1 MHLRLGAVAIAIA
14 CTWFGARAARAEVTE
29 PVRET
34 AGCARVTR
42 GSVVRCA
49 VTTSP
54 AVRGERLDV
63 EAAEGRKTAVS
74 PFLPSNPTVSFSTAR
89 RFGTVSQPGTF
100 NWYGSLSQEIEI
112 AGQRGLRREAADLDV
127 AARRWRVVAVRRDVA
142 ANVLTAFYDAL
153 AAERL
158 QRLAA
163 RLEKTGIAVAEV
175 ARARSE
181 SGVGSAGESDVA
193 EAAALALGRA
203 RAASERDSQR
213 AHAELATLVG
223 RNPALGPV
231 AVEGDLTPLGDVLSI
246 ARSADARIREQPEV
260 LALETDARAYAAQAA
275 AYRRARIP
283 NPTLSVFAQNDGY
296 NERVFGVGVS
306 VPIPLPNPVGRTYTG
321 EIAEAEARAARA
333 RTDAERIVRDIRERI
348 AVATRA
354 YESRVAEV
362 GTFTPQRLAGAE
374 QRLNDIADE
383 IRAGRLAVRDAIV
396 AQQALIDLLRAEIE
410 ARRALCLGSVT
421 LARAAGIPLEGG
433 AS

>member
-1 MHLRLGAVAIAIA
+1 MHLKLGAVAMAIA
-14 CTWFGARAARAEVTE
+14 CTWFGARAARAEGTE
-29 PVRET
+29 PVREA

-42 GSVVRCA
+42 GTVVRCA
-49 VTTSP
+49 VTKSP
-54 AVRGERLDV
+54 ALRGERLDV

-74 PFLPSNPTVSFSTAR
+74 SFLPSNPTVSFSTAR
-89 RFGTVSQPGTF
+89 RFNTASQPGTF

-112 AGQRGLRREAADLDV
+112 AGQRGLRREAADLEV
-127 AARRWRVVAVRRDVA
+127 GARRWRVAAVRRDVA
-142 ANVLTAFYDAL
+142 ATALTAFYDAL

-158 QRLAA
+158 ERLAG
-163 RLEKTGIAVAEV
+163 RLEKTGIAVAAV

-181 SGVGSAGESDVA
+181 SGVGSAAESDIA

-203 RAASERDSQR
+203 RSASERDSQR

-223 RNPALGPV
+223 QNPVLGPL
-231 AVEGDLTPLGDVLSI
+231 AVEGELAPLADVTSI

-260 LALETDARAYAAQAA
+260 LAVETDARAYAAQAA
-275 AYRRARIP
+275 AFRRARIP
-283 NPTLSVFAQNDGY
+283 NPTVSVFAQNDGY

-306 VPIPLPNPVGRTYTG
+306 VPIPLPSPVGRTYTG
-321 EIAEAEARAARA
+321 EIAEAEAKAARA
-333 RTDAERIVRDIRERI
+333 RTDAERIVREIRERI

-354 YESRVAEV
+354 YESRSAEV
-362 GTFTPQRLAGAE
+362 ATFTPERIAAAE

-383 IRAGRLAVRDAIV
+383 IRAGRLAVRDAII

-410 ARRALCLGSVT
+410 TRRALCFASVT
-421 LARAAGIPLEGG
+421 LARAAGMPLEGG